1 MVVSSTMIWK
11 GMMVVTGSESPIV
24 VVLGGSM
31 EPAFTNYEEEEI
43 MVGEIVV
50 FKPSSNILAVGTAA
64 QQLDTSYSTNSNLEI
79 YGLTLSESG
88 HYIRG
93 KDSTKLSIGRLR
105 DGRGYNVQHQR
116 ADWGIKALC
125 TMMPS

>member
-1 MVVSSTMIWK
+1 MEYSK

-50 FKPSSNILAVGTAA
+50 FKPSSNILAAGTAA

-79 YGLTLSESG
+79 YGHDMPCLASLHMEQRFHEVHRALAG
-88 HYIRG
+88 WQG
-93 KDSTKLSIGRLR
+93 
-105 DGRGYNVQHQR
+105 VPHQ
-116 ADWGIKALC
+116 WG
-125 TMMPS
+125 